1 MRQLLVWCSVVVFA
15 CGCSGGSNLPL
26 APTPTA
32 SAPVFTPAPAPQL
45 RDSGNWTPF
54 FFARWQPGIGAA
66 IALNATINA
75 AVEMNELCIPDIYQQ
90 WGGRA
95 CKRFVLTVPSDG
107 WLHAF
112 LRWDSSPS
120 GFDPKF
126 AAEVVFVAST
136 GRFAVS
142 DLKPTTDT
150 EVFARVEPGPYDI
163 LVIPSVDTRFPFQL
177 RTELRPN

>member
-1 MRQLLVWCSVVVFA
+1 MRQLWGWCSVGVFA
-15 CGCSGGSNLPL
+15 CSCSGDNLPL

-32 SAPVFTPAPAPQL
+32 SAPVVVTTPTLPL

-54 FFARWQPGIGAA
+54 FFARWQPGIGAPL
-66 IALNATINA
+66 ALNAPIDA

-95 CKRFVLTVPSDG
+95 CKRFVVTVPSDG

-112 LRWDSSPS
+112 LRWDSSAAGS
-120 GFDPKF
+120 DPNL
-126 AAEVVFVAST
+126 AGEVVFVAQT

-142 DLKPTTDT
+142 DWKQTTDA
-150 EVFARVEPGPYDI
+150 EVFAKVEPGPYDI
-163 LVIPSVDTRFPFQL
+163 LVIPSVDARFPFQL
-177 RTELRPN
+177 KAELRPN